1 MGHVVS
7 SHRRT
12 GSHLDLRQQPPLVV
26 AVITA
31 GILIGINNTLTTQ
44 TAMMVSL
51 PPAERP
57 SPTSS
62 AAPGAPSTTSRRRAT
77 TQPPR
82 AELTDPVGTGE
93 WMRSVRWLLARS
105 VRDLPLMSWDRPGHG
120 RPATGS
126 VTGHRSPMF
135 ESQSTRCDVSR
146 ARCVA
151 AAGPLDRSRHR
162 RRWWRS
168 GARWRTH
175 RLRRRGPPRPPS
187 LPCSATTPMSAA
199 PPGPCRKMVFLPD
212 GLFLVFRGRFLP
224 ERTTPAGP
232 FGRCRPHCWPPTV
245 KVSPTPVG
253 KGVL

>member
-31 GILIGINNTLTTQ
+31 GILIGINNTRTTQ
-44 TAMMVSL
+44 TTMMVS
-51 PPAERP
+51 PPGERP
-57 SPTSS
+57 SPLPPTSS

-82 AELTDPVGTGE
+82 AELTDPVGTAE

-126 VTGHRSPMF
+126 RYGTTKTMFVPGLRS
-135 ESQSTRCDVSR
+135 
-146 ARCVA
+146 
-151 AAGPLDRSRHR
+151 
-162 RRWWRS
+162 
-168 GARWRTH
+168 
-175 RLRRRGPPRPPS
+175 LRQCP
-187 LPCSATTPMSAA
+187 
-199 PPGPCRKMVFLPD
+199 
-212 GLFLVFRGRFLP
+212 
-224 ERTTPAGP
+224 
-232 FGRCRPHCWPPTV
+232 
-245 KVSPTPVG
+245 
-253 KGVL
+253 